1 MARGK
6 RFSFLSGSSSAA
18 SRPNCASS
26 VDTAP
31 QDDKMPTS
39 QPMQRSTESRWGT
52 DTGLSYSDS
61 DASINS
67 DASAQFD
74 VSTPPTE
81 ASSTSY
87 TPYSG
92 LHDPPSPDHAS
103 LLRKTRSNT
112 LLTFRHRRRS
122 IKLPSLT
129 TR

>member
-6 RFSFLSGSSSAA
+6 RFAFICGSSSAT
-18 SRPNCASS
+18 SRQDRASS
-26 VDTAP
+26 VDSAP
-31 QDDKMPTS
+31 QDEKMPTS

-61 DASINS
+61 DASITS
-67 DASAQFD
+67 DSSAQFD

-81 ASSTSY
+81 ASSNSY
-87 TPYSG
+87 TPYGG
-92 LHDPPSPDHAS
+92 LHDPPNPDHAS

>member
-67 DASAQFD
+67 DASTHFD
-74 VSTPPTE
+74 VSSPPTE
-81 ASSTSY
+81 SSSISY
-87 TPYSG
+87 TPHGG
-92 LHDPPSPDHAS
+92 LHDPPSADQAS
-103 LLRKTRSNT
+103 LLRKTRSST
-112 LLTFRHRRRS
+112 ILTFRHRRPS
-122 IKLPSLT
+122 IKLPALT
-129 TR
+129 AR